1 MMRIAM
7 NRLSRLLVI
16 GAVVS
21 VAVTVLAFGYP
32 GLIRA
37 FNPQPDPP
45 GSQKL
50 APVGVTAS
58 DTGQLNVA
66 NTKFVG
72 ESSERSCA
80 VILRIFDS
88 AGHVLVEERKLLR
101 SGETASVHVAGP
113 DVLGRDMLRAEIR
126 GAVFP
131 SSEPT
136 CPLKASFEV
145 IDTASGRTLVALG
158 GPDT

>member
-1 MMRIAM
+1 MSVH
-7 NRLSRLLVI
+7 RLSII
-16 GAVVS
+16 GAV
-21 VAVTVLAFGYP
+21 AAIAATALALGHP

-50 APVGVTAS
+50 GPLGVTAS

-66 NTKFVG
+66 NTKFLG
-72 ESSERSCA
+72 DSSERPCA
-80 VILRIFDS
+80 VMLRIFDS
-88 AGHVLVEERKLLR
+88 KGQVVVEERKLLPA
-101 SGETASVHVAGP
+101 GETASIHVAGP

-131 SSEPT
+131 SSEPA

>member
-1 MMRIAM
+1 MRGH
-7 NRLSRLLVI
+7 RLSII
-16 GAVVS
+16 GAV
-21 VAVTVLAFGYP
+21 AAITATALALGHP

-50 APVGVTAS
+50 GPVGVTAS

-66 NTKFVG
+66 NTKFAG

-80 VILRIFDS
+80 VMLRIFDS
-88 AGHVLVEERKLLR
+88 AGHVVVEERKVLQA
-101 SGETASVHVAGP
+101 GETASIHVAGS

-131 SSEPT
+131 SSEPA

-145 IDTASGRTLVALG
+145 IDTVSGRTLVALG